1 MRKGKFIT
9 FEGCDGCG
17 KSTQLKMLSEYL
29 TEIGVAHIFTREPGG
44 GKISEAIREIL
55 LSGKNMEMTDECEA
69 LLYAAARVQHLHDR
83 VQPALEEGKLVIC
96 DRYVDSSLAYQAY
109 ARGLGE
115 TFVRQINA
123 YALTEYRPDV
133 TVFIDLTPEEAF
145 QRKHGADQN
154 DRLEKA
160 GLEFHKR
167 VYEGFCNVAKA
178 EPDRYVVV
186 NGRKTPQGIFED
198 IIAALKERGVL

>member
-1 MRKGKFIT
+1 M
-9 FEGCDGCG
+9 
-17 KSTQLKMLSEYL
+17 
-29 TEIGVAHIFTREPGG
+29 
-44 GKISEAIREIL
+44 
-55 LSGKNMEMTDECEA
+55 
-69 LLYAAARVQHLHDR
+69 
-83 VQPALEEGKLVIC
+83 
-96 DRYVDSSLAYQAY
+96 
-109 ARGLGE
+109 
-115 TFVRQINA
+115 
-123 YALTEYRPDV
+123 